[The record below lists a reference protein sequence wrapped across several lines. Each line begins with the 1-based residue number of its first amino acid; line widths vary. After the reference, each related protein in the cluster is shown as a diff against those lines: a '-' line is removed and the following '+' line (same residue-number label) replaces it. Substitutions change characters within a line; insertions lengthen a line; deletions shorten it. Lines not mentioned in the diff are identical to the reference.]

1 VELKK
6 ITDLFTSLHEKYDG
20 VYKEAMQVLMVST
33 EYPPMP
39 GGVGRYT
46 SNLTNE
52 LRKAGLDV
60 YVVCNEK
67 GDGQYS
73 GISPKN
79 PHNSDVLLKI
89 VNDLKPDIV
98 HVQFEPGLY
107 GLILDPFDPKK
118 SGTYIDAFYTKCIIP
133 IVTTFHTG
141 YSLSQW
147 ISQASLIKKSGR
159 IGKLGIPARALVRF
173 WKYFLNYQAFN
184 NLNKEKLRMSA
195 AGVVFSHYMSERLE
209 NGTNDAGSNGGKCHV
224 IYHGSEPAVHPPLN
238 KKEAREK
245 FSLPQEQEYRIA
257 LAHGFRTATKGWDIL
272 GKMKMPDGW
281 ILVVN
286 SSKGYYSTEN
296 LDLKWEKGN
305 NILDLQ
311 SGFLSEEDLSIL
323 FYASDV
329 IILPYKVT
337 AGSGVMFDALAHGL
351 PFVATDLKF
360 FREFASQGLGIT
372 VKRNPHAFSRG
383 IKKLDRNYFKYAETV
398 DLFKQNL
405 KWNVV
410 ARQHSQLYYSIVN
423 TRRDL
428 KAE

>member
-1 VELKK
+1 MKL
-6 ITDLFTSLHEKYDG
+6 
-20 VYKEAMQVLMVST
+20 LMVST

-46 SNLTNE
+46 ANLTIE

-60 YVVCNEK
+60 YVVCDEK

-73 GISPKN
+73 GLSPKN

-107 GLILDPFDPKK
+107 GLILDPLDPKK
-118 SGTYIDAFYTKCIIP
+118 SGTYIDAFYTKCKIP

-141 YSLSQW
+141 YSLGQW

-159 IGKLGIPARALVRF
+159 IGKLGIPARGLVRF
-173 WKYFLNYQAFN
+173 WKYFLNYRPFT

-195 AGVVFSHYMSERLE
+195 AGIVFSHYMSERLG
-209 NGTNDAGSNGGKCHV
+209 NSTNNDADSNGGKCHV
-224 IYHGSEPAVHPPLN
+224 IYHGSEPALYPPLN

-245 FSLPQEQEYRIA
+245 FSLPQEEQEYRIA
-257 LAHGFRTATKGWDIL
+257 LALGFRTATKGWDIL

-281 ILVVN
+281 TLVVN
-286 SSKGYYSTEN
+286 SSKGHYSTEN
-296 LDLKWEKGN
+296 VDLKWEKAD

-311 SGFLSEEDLSIL
+311 RGFLSEEELSIL
-323 FYASDV
+323 FYASDAV
-329 IILPYKVT
+329 ILPYKVT

-351 PFVATDLKF
+351 PFIATDLKF

-372 VKRNPHAFSRG
+372 VKRDPHEFSKG
-383 IKKLDRNYFKYAETV
+383 LEGLTNNYVKYKEAVDMFKEKIKWDSVAKRHSTLYHAVAHREHSSISD
-398 DLFKQNL
+398 DL
-405 KWNVV
+405 
-410 ARQHSQLYYSIVN
+410 
-423 TRRDL
+423 
-428 KAE
+428 E

>member
-1 VELKK
+1 
-6 ITDLFTSLHEKYDG
+6 
-20 VYKEAMQVLMVST
+20 MQVLMVST

-52 LRKAGLDV
+52 LRKAGIDV
-60 YVVCNEK
+60 YVVCDEK

-73 GISPKN
+73 GLSPKN
-79 PHNSDVLLKI
+79 PYNSDVLLKI

-107 GLILDPFDPKK
+107 GLILDPLDPKK
-118 SGTYIDAFYTKCIIP
+118 SGTYIDAFYTKCKIP

-141 YSLSQW
+141 YSLGQW

-159 IGKLGIPARALVRF
+159 IGKLGIPARGLVRF
-173 WKYFLNYQAFN
+173 WKYFLNYRAFT

-195 AGVVFSHYMSERLE
+195 AGIVFSHYMSERLG
-209 NGTNDAGSNGGKCHV
+209 NSTNNDADSNGGKCHV
-224 IYHGSEPAVHPPLN
+224 IYHGSEPALYPSPN

-245 FSLPQEQEYRIA
+245 FSLPQEEQEYRIA
-257 LAHGFRTATKGWDIL
+257 LALGFRTATKGWDIL

-281 ILVVN
+281 TLVVN
-286 SSKGYYSTEN
+286 SSKGHYSTEN
-296 LDLKWEKGN
+296 VDLKWEKAD

-311 SGFLSEEDLSIL
+311 RGFLSEEELSIL
-323 FYASDV
+323 FYASDAV
-329 IILPYKVT
+329 ILPYKVT

-372 VKRNPHAFSRG
+372 VKRDPHAFSSG

-398 DLFKQNL
+398 DAFKQKL
-405 KWNVV
+405 KWNFV
-410 ARQHSQLYYSIVN
+410 ASQHSQLYYSTIA
-423 TRRDL
+423 TRTGL
-428 KAE
+428 KA

>member
-1 VELKK
+1 
-6 ITDLFTSLHEKYDG
+6 
-20 VYKEAMQVLMVST
+20 MQVLMVST

-52 LRKAGLDV
+52 LRKAGIDV
-60 YVVCNEK
+60 YVVCDEK

-73 GISPKN
+73 GLSPKN

-107 GLILDPFDPKK
+107 GLILDPLDPKK
-118 SGTYIDAFYTKCIIP
+118 SGTYIDAFYTKCKIP

-141 YSLSQW
+141 YSLGQW

-159 IGKLGIPARALVRF
+159 IGKLGIPARGLVRF
-173 WKYFLNYQAFN
+173 WKYFLNYRAFT

-195 AGVVFSHYMSERLE
+195 AGIVFSHYMSERLG
-209 NGTNDAGSNGGKCHV
+209 NSTNNDADINGGKCHV
-224 IYHGSEPAVHPPLN
+224 IYHGSEPALYPSPN

-245 FSLPQEQEYRIA
+245 FSLPQEEQEYRIA
-257 LAHGFRTATKGWDIL
+257 LALGFRTATKGWDIL

-281 ILVVN
+281 TLVVN
-286 SSKGYYSTEN
+286 SSKGHYSTEN
-296 LDLKWEKGN
+296 VDLKWEKAD

-311 SGFLSEEDLSIL
+311 RGFLSEEELSIL
-323 FYASDV
+323 FYASDAV
-329 IILPYKVT
+329 ILPYKVT

-372 VKRNPHAFSRG
+372 VKRDPHAFSSG

-398 DLFKQNL
+398 DAFKQKL
-405 KWNVV
+405 KWNFV
-410 ARQHSQLYYSIVN
+410 ARQHSQLYYSTIA
-423 TRRDL
+423 TRTGL
-428 KAE
+428 KA

>member
-1 VELKK
+1 
-6 ITDLFTSLHEKYDG
+6 
-20 VYKEAMQVLMVST
+20 MQVLMVST

-60 YVVCNEK
+60 YVVCDEK

-107 GLILDPFDPKK
+107 GLILDPLDPKK
-118 SGTYIDAFYTKCIIP
+118 SGTYIDAFYTKCKIP

-141 YSLSQW
+141 YSLGQW

-173 WKYFLNYQAFN
+173 WKYFLNYRAFN
-184 NLNKEKLRMSA
+184 NLNKEKLTMSA
-195 AGVVFSHYMSERLE
+195 AGIVFSHYMSERLG
-209 NGTNDAGSNGGKCHV
+209 NNTNDAGSNGGKCHV
-224 IYHGSEPAVHPPLN
+224 IYHGSEPAISSSLN

-257 LAHGFRTATKGWDIL
+257 LALGFRTATKGWDIL

-281 ILVVN
+281 TLVVN
-286 SSKGYYSTEN
+286 SSKGHYSTEN
-296 LDLKWEKGN
+296 LDLKWEKAD

-311 SGFLSEEDLSIL
+311 RGFLSEEELSIL
-323 FYASDV
+323 FYASDAV
-329 IILPYKVT
+329 ILPYKVT

-351 PFVATDLKF
+351 PFIATDLEF

-383 IKKLDRNYFKYAETV
+383 IKKLDRNYFNYAETV
-398 DLFKQNL
+398 DAFKQKL
-405 KWNVV
+405 KWNFV
-410 ARQHSQLYYSIVN
+410 ARQHSQLYYS
-423 TRRDL
+423 TTAARTGL
-428 KAE
+428 KS

>member
-1 VELKK
+1 
-6 ITDLFTSLHEKYDG
+6 
-20 VYKEAMQVLMVST
+20 MQVLMVST

-52 LRKAGLDV
+52 LRKDGLDV
-60 YVVCNEK
+60 YVVCDEK

-73 GISPKN
+73 GLSPKN

-89 VNDLKPDIV
+89 VNDLKPDVV

-107 GLILDPFDPKK
+107 GLILDPFNPKK
-118 SGTYIDAFYTKCIIP
+118 SGTYIDPFYVKCKIP

-141 YSLSQW
+141 YSLGQW
-147 ISQASLIKKSGR
+147 IGQVSLIKKCGR

-184 NLNKEKLRMSA
+184 NLNKEKLRMST
-195 AGVVFSHYMSERLE
+195 AGIVFSHYMSERL
-209 NGTNDAGSNGGKCHV
+209 GSSTNDVGSSAGSKCHI
-224 IYHGSEPAVHPPLN
+224 IYHGSEPAIYPPLT

-245 FSLPQEQEYRIA
+245 FSLPPEHGHRIA
-257 LAHGFRTATKGWDIL
+257 LALGFKTATKGWDIL
-272 GKMKMPDGW
+272 GKMKLPDGW

-286 SSKGYYSTEN
+286 SSKGHYSTEN
-296 LDLKWEKGN
+296 LDLNWEN
-305 NILDLQ
+305 AENILDLQ
-311 SGFLSEEDLSIL
+311 RGFLSEEELSIL

-329 IILPYKVT
+329 AILPYKVT

-351 PFVATDLKF
+351 PFIATDLEF
-360 FREFASQGLGIT
+360 FREFGAQGLGIT
-372 VKRNPHAFSRG
+372 VKRNPHAFSKG

-398 DLFKQNL
+398 DAFKQKL
-405 KWNVV
+405 KWNFV
-410 ARQHSQLYYSIVN
+410 ARQHSQLYYSIIDKK
-423 TRRDL
+423 RGL
-428 KAE
+428 KA

>member
-1 VELKK
+1 
-6 ITDLFTSLHEKYDG
+6 
-20 VYKEAMQVLMVST
+20 MQVLMVST

-52 LRKAGLDV
+52 LRKDGLDV
-60 YVVCNEK
+60 YVVCDEK

-73 GISPKN
+73 GIAPKN
-79 PHNSDVLLKI
+79 PDNSDVLLKI
-89 VNDLKPDIV
+89 VNDLKPDVV

-118 SGTYIDAFYTKCIIP
+118 SGTYIDPFYTKCKIP

-141 YSLSQW
+141 YSLGQW
-147 ISQASLIKKSGR
+147 ISQASLIKKCGR

-184 NLNKEKLRMSA
+184 NLNKEKLRMST
-195 AGVVFSHYMSERLE
+195 AGIVFSRYMSERL
-209 NGTNDAGSNGGKCHV
+209 GGSTNDIGASASSKCHI
-224 IYHGSEPAVHPPLN
+224 IYHGSEPAIYPPLT

-245 FSLPQEQEYRIA
+245 FSLPQDHGYRIA
-257 LAHGFRTATKGWDIL
+257 LALGFRTATKGWDIL
-272 GKMKMPDGW
+272 GKMKLPDGW

-286 SSKGYYSTEN
+286 SSKGHYSTEN
-296 LDLKWEKGN
+296 LDLNWEN
-305 NILDLQ
+305 TENILDLQ
-311 SGFLSEEDLSIL
+311 RGFLSEEELSIL

-329 IILPYKVT
+329 VILPYKVT

-351 PFVATDLKF
+351 PFIATDLEF
-360 FREFASQGLGIT
+360 FREFGAKGLGIT
-372 VKRNPHAFSRG
+372 AKRNPHAFSQG

-398 DLFKQNL
+398 DVFKQKL
-405 KWNVV
+405 KWNFV
-410 ARQHSQLYYSIVN
+410 ARQHSKLYYSIID
-423 TRRDL
+423 TRRGL
-428 KAE
+428 KA

>member
-1 VELKK
+1 
-6 ITDLFTSLHEKYDG
+6 
-20 VYKEAMQVLMVST
+20 MQVLMVST
-33 EYPPMP
+33 EYPLMP

-52 LRKAGLDV
+52 LRKAGIDV
-60 YVVCNEK
+60 YVVCDEK

-73 GISPKN
+73 GLSPKN

-107 GLILDPFDPKK
+107 GLILDPLDPKK
-118 SGTYIDAFYTKCIIP
+118 SGTYIDAFYTKCKIP

-141 YSLSQW
+141 YSLGQW

-159 IGKLGIPARALVRF
+159 IGKLGIPARGLVRF
-173 WKYFLNYQAFN
+173 WKYFLNYRAFT

-195 AGVVFSHYMSERLE
+195 AGIVFSHYMSERLG
-209 NGTNDAGSNGGKCHV
+209 NSTNNDADSNGGKCHV
-224 IYHGSEPAVHPPLN
+224 IYHGSEPALYPSLN

-245 FSLPQEQEYRIA
+245 FSLPQEEQEYRIA
-257 LAHGFRTATKGWDIL
+257 LALGFRTATKGWDIL

-281 ILVVN
+281 TLVVN
-286 SSKGYYSTEN
+286 SSKGHYSTEN
-296 LDLKWEKGN
+296 VDLKWEKAD

-311 SGFLSEEDLSIL
+311 RGFLSEEELSTL
-323 FYASDV
+323 FYASDAV
-329 IILPYKVT
+329 ILPYKVT

-372 VKRNPHAFSRG
+372 VKRNPHAFSSG
-383 IKKLDRNYFKYAETV
+383 IKKLDRNYFNYAETV
-398 DLFKQNL
+398 DAFKQKL
-405 KWNVV
+405 KWNFV
-410 ARQHSQLYYSIVN
+410 ARQHSQLYYSTIA
-423 TRRDL
+423 TRTGL
-428 KAE
+428 KA

>member
-1 VELKK
+1 
-6 ITDLFTSLHEKYDG
+6 
-20 VYKEAMQVLMVST
+20 MVST

-60 YVVCNEK
+60 YVVCDEK
-67 GDGQYS
+67 GHGQYS

-107 GLILDPFDPKK
+107 GLILDPLDPKK
-118 SGTYIDAFYTKCIIP
+118 SGTYIDAFYTKCKIP

-141 YSLSQW
+141 YSLGQW

-173 WKYFLNYQAFN
+173 WKYFLNYQAFD
-184 NLNKEKLRMSA
+184 NLNKEKLTMSA
-195 AGVVFSHYMSERLE
+195 AGIVFSHYMSERLE
-209 NGTNDAGSNGGKCHV
+209 NGTNSNDDDGGGGKCHV
-224 IYHGSEPAVHPPLN
+224 IYHGSEPALSSSLN

-257 LAHGFRTATKGWDIL
+257 LALGFRTATKGWDIL

-281 ILVVN
+281 TLVVN
-286 SSKGYYSTEN
+286 SSKGHYSTEN
-296 LDLKWEKGN
+296 LDLKWEKAD

-311 SGFLSEEDLSIL
+311 RGFLSEEELSIL
-323 FYASDV
+323 FYASDAV
-329 IILPYKVT
+329 ILPYKVT

-351 PFVATDLKF
+351 PFIATDLEF

-383 IKKLDRNYFKYAETV
+383 IKKLDRNYFNYAETV
-398 DLFKQNL
+398 DAFKQKL
-405 KWNVV
+405 KWNFV
-410 ARQHSQLYYSIVN
+410 ARQHSQLYYSTTA
-423 TRRDL
+423 TRTGL
-428 KAE
+428 KA

>member
-1 VELKK
+1 
-6 ITDLFTSLHEKYDG
+6 
-20 VYKEAMQVLMVST
+20 MVSI
-33 EYPPMP
+33 EYPSMP
-39 GGVGRYT
+39 GGIGRYT
-46 SNLTNE
+46 ANLTNA
-52 LRKAGLDV
+52 LSKLGLDV
-60 YVVCNEK
+60 YVVCDEK

-107 GLILDPFDPKK
+107 GLILDPLDPKK
-118 SGTYIDAFYTKCIIP
+118 SGTYIDAFYTKCKIP

-195 AGVVFSHYMSERLE
+195 AGVVFSHYMSERLGNSTKE
-209 NGTNDAGSNGGKCHV
+209 AGSNGGKCHV
-224 IYHGSEPAVHPPLN
+224 IYHGSEPAIHPPLN
-238 KKEAREK
+238 KKEAREE

-257 LAHGFRTATKGWDIL
+257 LALGFRTATKGWDIL

-281 ILVVN
+281 TLVVN

-296 LDLKWEKGN
+296 LDLKWEKAN

-311 SGFLSEEDLSIL
+311 RGFLSEEELSIL

-351 PFVATDLKF
+351 PFIATDLEF

-372 VKRNPHAFSRG
+372 VKRNPHA
-383 IKKLDRNYFKYAETV
+383 
-398 DLFKQNL
+398 
-405 KWNVV
+405 
-410 ARQHSQLYYSIVN
+410 
-423 TRRDL
+423 
-428 KAE
+428 